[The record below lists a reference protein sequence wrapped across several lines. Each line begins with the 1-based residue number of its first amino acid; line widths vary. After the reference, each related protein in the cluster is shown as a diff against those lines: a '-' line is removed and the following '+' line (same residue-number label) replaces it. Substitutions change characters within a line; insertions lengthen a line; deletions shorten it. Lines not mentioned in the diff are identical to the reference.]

1 MTVTVSPKDQAAMEM
16 ETSHAIEI
24 HARGSIAYYERA
36 VLVGGGLGTADID
49 TRSGDTLRVRLAD
62 VVKMHQA
69 EAEVSAAV
77 LTAALRDLSRMAEIS
92 AHVELCRLC
101 TVETGEGLVRVELSE
116 HLSRNVVVLW
126 IVLGERRLG
135 IAIVR
140 DELYLDGRKTAET

>member
-1 MTVTVSPKDQAAMEM
+1 MEV
-16 ETSHAIEI
+16 ETSHADEI
-24 HARGSIAYYERA
+24 HACGSIAYYERA

-49 TRSGDTLRVRLAD
+49 RSGDTLRVRLAD

-77 LTAALRDLSRMAEIS
+77 LTAALCDLSCTTEIS
-92 AHVELCRLC
+92 ARVELCRLC
-101 TVETGEGLVRVELSE
+101 TAETGEGLVRIELSE
-116 HLSRNVVVLW
+116 HMSRDVVVLW